1 VPTWTAAFITPTTAA
16 PDPEGPA
23 AYFRREF
30 TVTRAPVAA
39 TLWVTAVGLIEPH
52 LNGGVVGDEVLT
64 PGWTSYR
71 HRLAVSKHE
80 VTDSIRIGSNVLGAI
95 VGEGWAL
102 GRLGWEGKRHH
113 YSDRAAA
120 WLQLELE
127 YPDGSTEVVA
137 SDDTFRSSTGGM
149 LSDSIYDGEEFDARQ
164 EPSGWDAPD
173 FDDSAWTRVALLD
186 WPHES
191 LVEPTAPP
199 IRRIEELPPVQI
211 ITTPS
216 GLTVLDF
223 GQIVSGW
230 VRLQVTGPAGT
241 TITLRHAEVMTG
253 GEPDYETIRTARAT
267 DRYTLRGS
275 GLEVWEPRFTFHGF
289 RYVQVDGWPGELT
302 ADAVRAIVVH
312 SDMERTGWLK
322 TSNALLNQLHAN
334 AVWSMRDNFVGVPT
348 DCPQRD
354 ERLGW
359 TGDINAFA
367 PTAAFL
373 YDVRG
378 VLGSWLRDL
387 AAEQAE
393 KGFVPWVVPDVLST
407 PSSPTA
413 LWSDVAVS
421 LPWTL
426 YREHGDPQILA
437 DAYPSMVGFIRQVAG
452 LLDENGLWS
461 TGFQYGDW
469 LDPDAP
475 ADNPAGGKT
484 DRHLVAAAYLCRT
497 TREMADTA
505 AILGRS
511 DDAAEFGAL
520 AERVRTAFL
529 DEYVSKTGRV
539 VNETATAYALAIA
552 FDILDASQ
560 RAHAGDRLAS
570 IVAQAGYRISTG
582 FAGTPLV
589 TDALSATGHLDAAYL
604 LLLETG
610 CPSFLYPVTMGA
622 TTIWE
627 RWDSIRPDGSIN
639 PSGMTSLNH
648 YALGAVVD
656 WMHRTIG
663 GLTAVEPGYSR
674 MRVAPQP
681 GRDITSAVLRHTTGH
696 GEVVVDWRIADGEAR
711 VLVTIPAGT
720 SAEVALPLHPDA
732 KTIEISAGTHEWSYP
747 VKASNQGGA
756 YSLDSTLSEVAADP
770 NAWRL
775 FTDAFGRHVP
785 GVPLDGN
792 APEAAAL
799 SIRTLLDYIPGAS
812 EELKTDLE
820 ASLDAA
826 TTGASA

>member
-1 VPTWTAAFITPTTAA
+1 MSTWIASFITPATPRPA
-16 PDPEGPA
+16 PEGPA
-23 AYFRREF
+23 AYLRKEF
-30 TVTRAPVAA
+30 TLTRQPAAA
-39 TLWVTAVGLIEPH
+39 TLRVTAVGLIEPH
-52 LNGGVVGDEVLT
+52 LNGSVVGDEVLT

-71 HRLAVSKHE
+71 HRLVVSSHE
-80 VTDSIRIGSNVLGAI
+80 VTDHIRLGGNVIGAV

-113 YSDRAAA
+113 YSDRAAG

-127 YPDGSTEVVA
+127 YADGSTEVIV
-137 SDDTFRSSTGGM
+137 SDDTFRSSTGGA
-149 LSDSIYDGEEFDARQ
+149 LTDSIYDGEEFDARL
-164 EPSGWDAPD
+164 EPSGWDAPG
-173 FDDSAWTRVALLD
+173 FDDSAWAGVTVMD
-186 WPHES
+186 WPQEA
-191 LVEPTAPP
+191 LVEPIASP
-199 IRRIEELPPVQI
+199 IRRIEELAPVDI
-211 ITTPS
+211 LTTPA

-223 GQIVSGW
+223 GQVISGW
-230 VRLQVTGPAGT
+230 VRLQVTGSAGT
-241 TITLRHAEVMTG
+241 TITLRHAEVMTD

-267 DRYTLRGS
+267 DRYTLS
-275 GLEVWEPRFTFHGF
+275 GGGPEVWEPRFTFHGF

-312 SDMERTGWLK
+312 SDMRRTGWLE
-322 TSNALLNQLHAN
+322 TSDPLLNQLHAN

-367 PTAAFL
+367 PSAAFL

-387 AAEQAE
+387 AAEQAAR
-393 KGFVPWVVPDVLST
+393 GFVPWVVPDVLST

-426 YREHGDPQILA
+426 YREYGDPRILA
-437 DAYPSMVGFIRQVAG
+437 EAYPSMTAFIRQVAD

-461 TGFQYGDW
+461 SGFQYGDW

-505 AILGRS
+505 GVLERP
-511 DDAAEFGAL
+511 DDAAEFRAL

-529 DEYVSKTGRV
+529 NEYVSANGRV
-539 VNETATAYALAIA
+539 VDETATAYALAIA
-552 FDILDASQ
+552 FDILDESQ
-560 RAHAGDRLAS
+560 RAHAGDRLAA
-570 IVAQAGYRISTG
+570 IVAKAGYRISTG

-589 TDALSATGHLDAAYL
+589 TDALSSTGHLDAAYL

-622 TTIWE
+622 TTVWE

-663 GLTAVEPGYSR
+663 GLTPVEPGYSR
-674 MRVAPQP
+674 MRIAPRP
-681 GRDITSAVLRHTTGH
+681 GRGVTSAVLRHTTVH
-696 GEVVVDWRIADGEAR
+696 GDVLVDWRIVDGEGR
-711 VLVTIPAGT
+711 VLVTIPDGT
-720 SAEVALPLHPDA
+720 TAVVELPLHPDA
-732 KTIEISAGTHEWSYP
+732 AAFEIAAGSHEWNYP
-747 VKASNQGGA
+747 VEDAGQGGS
-756 YSLDSTLSEVAADP
+756 YNLDSTLGEIAADP

-785 GVPLDGN
+785 GVPLDGDD
-792 APEAAAL
+792 PGAAAL

-812 EELKTDLE
+812 EELKTDIE